1 MIDPPNPL
9 DPWDQQRRWLRGLY
23 PAERWLVLA
32 AAAGIMTLLVLWA
45 IR

>member
-9 DPWDQQRRWLRGLY
+9 DPWDQQRRWLRSLY
-23 PAERWLVLA
+23 PVERWLVLA
-32 AAAGIMTLLVLWA
+32 AAAGIIALLVLWA